1 MESRIIYNINKFIAF
16 LFGEKNKNDPEQIIY
31 NKLLRLE
38 GEELEDW
45 MNAKIKKYITGKG
58 YQYDFQGVE
67 FEGIEGRFTFQD
79 WYWFNIYNGTGEA
92 MSQDEIYGEQILK
105 PLSLKE
111 EYKIIVDKIQIIKN
125 YTVYYIQEVDWA
137 MAICIDYLE
146 MYIMTMNSENLKEYI
161 IQQVN
166 RFK

>member
-1 MESRIIYNINKFIAF
+1 
-16 LFGEKNKNDPEQIIY
+16 
-31 NKLLRLE
+31 
-38 GEELEDW
+38 
-45 MNAKIKKYITGKG
+45 
-58 YQYDFQGVE
+58 
-67 FEGIEGRFTFQD
+67 
-79 WYWFNIYNGTGEA
+79 

-146 MYIMTMNSENLKEYI
+146 MYIITMNSENLKAYI